1 MYIQIPVKTEII
13 EKNKD
18 ICLNGKFEDGKI
30 VIEMDTRKREYSQTL
45 NRPRGQQIQWINE
58 RRFDVQE
65 LSSFA
70 WPIVYRVTTADGYY
84 QQNGKRVYF
93 TPEIEGLSTQKKVS
107 DVVVRLAVFLS
118 IIAGM
123 GFRKAS
129 WLMDVLFRVIVSK
142 SAIARWVD
150 EIADQLPS
158 ADDMVKILDHQKEI
172 TQGHLDELFPLGTK
186 ACVLVL
192 KDEHGRIITCQEVEK
207 RDEAHVTPFLE
218 RLQGLG
224 LRIKTFYIDHCQAYV
239 NAIKAVYPEAHI
251 QFDYFHILQNIWR
264 HLWKEFC
271 QYRKEVKQRAQQCQT
286 KWYANQLKTLATQ
299 LWKNRYLFFKS
310 DNQLT
315 AEEKESIRD
324 ILNRSNKVS
333 LIRGFLQAV
342 WSIFEDSTNE
352 PAARKK
358 LEAVKQYASGQ
369 AKDSGFTKSIN
380 FLETHFDNM
389 ITFLTVPGVQRN
401 SLAESG
407 MRVLRRLEQSHDG
420 FRSDK
425 ARQNALKIYQAVM
438 YLGWSI
444 HDPPNLCKNSVS

>member
-1 MYIQIPVKTEII
+1 
-13 EKNKD
+13 
-18 ICLNGKFEDGKI
+18 
-30 VIEMDTRKREYSQTL
+30 
-45 NRPRGQQIQWINE
+45 
-58 RRFDVQE
+58 
-65 LSSFA
+65 
-70 WPIVYRVTTADGYY
+70 
-84 QQNGKRVYF
+84 
-93 TPEIEGLSTQKKVS
+93 
-107 DVVVRLAVFLS
+107 
-118 IIAGM
+118 
-123 GFRKAS
+123 
-129 WLMDVLFRVIVSK
+129 MDVLFRVTVSK

-158 ADDMVKILDHQKEI
+158 ADEMVKILNQQKEI
-172 TQGHLDELFPLGTK
+172 TQGHLDELFPLGTT

-192 KDEHGRIITCQEVEK
+192 KDEHGRLIACQEVEN

-224 LRIKTFYIDHCQAYV
+224 LRIKTFYIDHCQADV
-239 NAIKAVYPEAHI
+239 KAITAVYPEANI

-271 QYRKEVKQRAQQCQT
+271 RYRKEVNQRAQQCQT

-310 DNQLT
+310 DSQLT
-315 AEEKESIRD
+315 AEEKERLRD

-333 LIRGFLQAV
+333 FIRGFLQTV

-352 PAARKK
+352 QAARKK
-358 LEAVKQYASGQ
+358 LEAVKHYASGQ

-380 FLETHFDNM
+380 FLETHVDNM
-389 ITFLTVPGVQRN
+389 ITFLTVPGVQRHW
-401 SLAESG
+401 LAESG

-444 HDPPNLCKNSVS
+444 HDPPNLCKISVS